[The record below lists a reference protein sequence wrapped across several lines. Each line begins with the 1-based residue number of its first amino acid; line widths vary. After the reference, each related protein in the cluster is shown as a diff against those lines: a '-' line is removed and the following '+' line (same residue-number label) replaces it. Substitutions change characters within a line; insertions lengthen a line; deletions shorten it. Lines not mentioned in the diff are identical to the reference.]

1 MRTVVHVT
9 HEAVNK
15 IGGIGAVLHGLIT
28 SRVYRE
34 GVKRDI
40 LLGPL
45 FTTDGPAEGRLHG
58 GKVLYSGVD
67 GIRNTP
73 FANDFGRIEH
83 DYGVKIIYGTKTF
96 HDPLSGVTSEPEV
109 LLIDVRHYNPD
120 KMGVLKFVLFKDY
133 GIESGKYEYIWDFEQ
148 YCRIAEPGLEAVRVI
163 GACENGDKPIVLGHE
178 YMGMPTVLVA
188 RSRYPGQFRTIF
200 YAHEVATMRRIVEEH
215 SGHDTM
221 FYNVLDKAKAKG
233 QFVED
238 VFGSQRG
245 FYKHP
250 LVEASR
256 FCDNIFAVGDF
267 VVKELQFL
275 HKDFADVHIDLAYNG
290 VPSRALTMDEKMKS
304 RHLLQRY
311 AANVLGFEPDFVF
324 THVTRLVP
332 SKGLWRDIRVLEQ
345 LEKHMAKENKTA
357 VLFVLSTETIGRARH
372 DVENMER
379 WYNWPAAHRE
389 GHPDLTGGEA
399 AYYAGVQEWNAK
411 ARFCKI
417 VYVNQFVVN
426 AQSLGR
432 RAPAEMDFL
441 DFRKGS
447 DAEFGQSIYE
457 PFGIAQV
464 EPISFGGICVF
475 THLCGCAGF
484 VRKASAAAGLDGA
497 GNAKGCPNA
506 IEVNYTRLPEHLR
519 KQSVANL
526 LAMDRSARDEV
537 EKTIA
542 AEVAADL
549 FARLPRTRADLERL
563 VANGAKLGAE
573 MNWDA
578 VARNYVLPGMD
589 RAARGSG
596 GAK

>member
-1 MRTVVHVT
+1 MKTVVHVT

-28 SRVYRE
+28 SKVYR
-34 GVKRDI
+34 GDVKRDI

-73 FANDFGRIEH
+73 FANDFARIEH
-83 DYGVKIIYGTKTF
+83 NYGVKIVYGTKTF

-120 KMGVLKFVLFKDY
+120 KMGVLKFVMFKDY

-148 YCRIAEPGLEAVRVI
+148 YCRIAEPGLEAVRAI
-163 GACENGDKPIVLGHE
+163 GACENGDKPIILSHE
-178 YMGMPTVLVA
+178 YMGMPTALAA

-215 SGHDTM
+215 PGHDTM
-221 FYNVLDKAKAKG
+221 FYNVLEKAKAKG
-233 QFVED
+233 QYVED

-250 LVEASR
+250 LIEASR
-256 FCDNIFAVGDF
+256 YCDGIFAVGDF
-267 VVKELQFL
+267 AVKELRFL
-275 HKDFADVHIDLAYNG
+275 RKEFEKVHIDLAYNG
-290 VPSRALTMDEKMKS
+290 VPSRALTMDEKMRS
-304 RHLLQRY
+304 RQMLKRY
-311 AANVLGFEPDFVF
+311 AANLLGFEPDYLF

-345 LEKHMAKENKTA
+345 LEKHLAQENKVAT
-357 VLFVLSTETIGRARH
+357 LFVLSTETIGRARH
-372 DVENMER
+372 DVQSMEL
-379 WYNWPAAHRE
+379 WYKWPTAHRE

-411 ARFCKI
+411 SRFCKI

-426 AQSLGR
+426 AQSLGV
-432 RAPAEMDFL
+432 RAPTELDFL

-484 VRKASAAAGLDGA
+484 VRKAAAAAGLSADG
-497 GNAKGCPNA
+497 KGCRNA
-506 IEVNYTRLPEHLR
+506 IEVNYTRLPEKLR
-519 KQSVANL
+519 SQSIADL
-526 LAMDRSARDEV
+526 LAMDRSARDEI
-537 EKTIA
+537 EQTIA

-549 FARLPRTRADLERL
+549 FERLPRTRADFEGL
-563 VANGAKLGAE
+563 VASGAKLGME

-578 VARNYVLPGMD
+578 VAKNYVLPGMD
-589 RAARGSG
+589 RAMRGSG
-596 GAK
+596 GGAG